1 MPGPLGEELAALLP
15 GATVVLDRD
24 VLGAHA
30 TDRAT
35 FCPHGTPAALVRTAC
50 REDVVA
56 VMEFAALKRVPVVP
70 QGARSGVAGGANAV
84 DGAILLDLTP
94 MNRILDIDPVELT
107 AKVEPGVLN
116 AELSRAVAREGLYY
130 PPDPSST
137 EFSTIGGNIATNAG
151 GLCCVKYGVTADY
164 VRGLSVV
171 LADGRV
177 LDTGTA
183 TAKGV
188 AGYDLTRLF
197 TGSEGTLG
205 VITQATLSLRT
216 QPPPPCVDGRRV
228 LHLARLSLRRRRASR
243 HRVEPAVDA
252 GIPRQGI
259 GRHRQKPQGTRVSRR
274 RRGDASP
281 SIRRPLRL
289 GPRRP
294 DDQSGRD
301 RR

>member
-216 QPPPPCVDGRRV
+216 QPPPP
-228 LHLARLSLRRRRASR
+228 LRRRPSRSSPRSAQPAPPSGVSSPSRA
-243 HRVEPAVDA
+243 
-252 GIPRQGI
+252 
-259 GRHRQKPQGTRVSRR
+259 RR
-274 RRGDASP
+274 RCWNSSTGHRSTSSEATGNSGFP
-281 SIRRPLRL
+281 TT
-289 GPRRP
+289 PRRCFSFNTTTTTTRTAP
-294 DDQSGRD
+294 TR
-301 RR
+301 